1 MKTYICAFCGSV
13 FVALVVTP
21 IVIRLARRVQAI
33 DLPGVRSVHERPTPR
48 IGGVAIFLAAMS
60 LIVCVLF
67 LDNSI
72 GQAFREKQL
81 KLASLLCTATFIFLI
96 GLVDDVRGVP
106 ARFKFLAELVA
117 ACVLC
122 GAGIQIKAI
131 GISEGWVLPLGL
143 FSIPLTLLWIVGIT
157 NAVNLSDGLDGLAAG
172 VSAVACAVIAI
183 FAIHSV
189 NRVMAVIM
197 LTMLGS
203 LSGFLFFNFSPAK
216 IFMGDCGS
224 LFLGYMIASASVL
237 CHANSSALVGLAL
250 PVLALGIPIFDTFFS
265 MLRRFLERRSLFA
278 PDRSHFHHLLIDMGL
293 TQRHAVLTIYGA
305 TFLAAGLGLF
315 MMVRDDLGSL
325 VVFGCILLLV
335 ILLFRGV
342 GAVRFSE
349 AMLRLQQNHAIT
361 RQQKHERKTFEQ
373 LQLRFRRTREF
384 PEWWQAICEAAKAL
398 DFASV
403 SLTVKGGNGKTG
415 RSVWRGSEIST
426 DPSPL
431 MKIKMPAVDVET
443 TGSLEFEIVVKVN
456 GSLES
461 ASHRATLFN
470 RLIDEFP
477 ASISS

>member
-1 MKTYICAFCGSV
+1 MRTYICAFCGSA
-13 FVALVVTP
+13 FVALIVTP
-21 IVIRLARRVQAI
+21 IIIRLARRVQAV
-33 DLPGVRSVHERPTPR
+33 DLPGVRSVHKRPTPR
-48 IGGVAIFLAAMS
+48 IGGVAIFLATMS
-60 LIVCVLF
+60 LIVCTLF

-81 KLASLLCTATFIFLI
+81 KLASLLCTGTFIFLI
-96 GLVDDVRGVP
+96 GLVDDVKGVP
-106 ARFKFLAELVA
+106 ARFKFLAEVVA
-117 ACVLC
+117 AGVLC
-122 GAGIQIKAI
+122 AAGIQIKAI

-143 FSIPLTLLWIVGIT
+143 FGVPLTLLWIVGIT

-189 NRVMAVIM
+189 NRIMAVFM

-203 LSGFLFFNFSPAK
+203 LSGFLFFNFNPAK
-216 IFMGDCGS
+216 IFLGDCGS
-224 LFLGYMIASASVL
+224 LFLGYTIASASVL
-237 CHANSSALVGLAL
+237 CHTNSSTLVGLAL

-315 MMVRDDLGSL
+315 MMVRDDLGSS

-335 ILLFRGV
+335 ILLFRVV
-342 GAVRFSE
+342 GAVRFRE
-349 AMLRLQQNHAIT
+349 TALRLQQNHAII

-384 PEWWQAICEAAKAL
+384 PEWWQAICEAAQAL

-415 RSVWRGSEIST
+415 RSVWRESETPT
-426 DPSPL
+426 DLSPL
-431 MKIKMPAVDVET
+431 LTMTMPSSDVET
-443 TGSLEFEIVVKVN
+443 NRSLKFEIAIKVN

-477 ASISS
+477 ATTFS